1 MKARGIL
8 IVGLFLLLFAVSPL
22 PAQEPV
28 YWGVVQELMEEEF
41 ENSDVM
47 ENASWLTDVFGPRN
61 EKTPQYRAAAEWARD
76 KLKEYGLTNARLEPY
91 EYSVT
96 AGDIRTRLST

>member
-28 YWGVVQELMEEEF
+28 YWGVLYRSSWKKNLKILM
-41 ENSDVM
+41 
-47 ENASWLTDVFGPRN
+47 
-61 EKTPQYRAAAEWARD
+61 
-76 KLKEYGLTNARLEPY
+76 
-91 EYSVT
+91 
-96 AGDIRTRLST
+96 